1 VHAADR
7 AAADSSVPPQGV
19 QLIHTV
25 PAGVACVRDQMSLSA
40 PVDGDYD
47 AFIGVVYKD
56 ATLGQTLA
64 AANDLVPDTT
74 GGPSVYV
81 PPGLPVVLPAM
92 CYFKEGADAVTLEPG
107 GVPKP
112 SGSSAADVAT
122 GWLIF
127 AVILLFA
134 AFVIKRLT

>member
-1 VHAADR
+1 VADR

-19 QLIHTV
+19 QLIHSV
-25 PAGVACVRDQMSLSA
+25 PEGVACVRDQMSLNA
-40 PVDGDYD
+40 PADGRYD
-47 AFIGVVYKD
+47 AFIGSVYKD
-56 ATLGQTLA
+56 PNLGLTLA

-74 GGPSVYV
+74 GAPAVYV

-92 CYFKEGADAVTLEPG
+92 CYFKEGAEAVTLQSNGEQE
-107 GVPKP
+107 P

-127 AVILLFA
+127 ALILVFA
-134 AFVIKRLT
+134 VFIFRRLR